1 VSILSA
7 GSGPEPRLYHPRPVQ
22 AAGVP
27 TVMMRAAGR
36 FWRLAP
42 PMMKSITKDKI
53 IREEPWDREA

>member
-1 VSILSA
+1 
-7 GSGPEPRLYHPRPVQ
+7 
-22 AAGVP
+22 
-27 TVMMRAAGR
+27 MMTAAGR